1 MGPCCAAFVGVIG
14 PGCIGVSTRSGAV
27 LQGRLEQICGGCIIQ
42 SSFSTFPEP
51 KGRLAP
57 LEGGAGQQLLGG
69 RGAGVLVLS
78 FQDMSLPGLPVGL
91 F

>member
-1 MGPCCAAFVGVIG
+1 M
-14 PGCIGVSTRSGAV
+14 STRSGAV
-27 LQGRLEQICGGCIIQ
+27 LQGRLEQICGECIIQ

-57 LEGGAGQQLLGG
+57 LEGGAELLGG